1 MVRLVSGVLLA
12 AFVIAAIRFLPAG
25 ALRVI
30 ATAFAVLAAHEYLII
45 VGTRDKGRQLLA
57 MSATAAACMTVSFD
71 VPAGLA
77 VVAML
82 ALAWIAADVLVS
94 GRALQQ
100 TAADLVAPFYVGVPL
115 GMLVV
120 VHLLAGWQATL
131 LIVALVIVSDSSQY
145 YAGRTFGRHPLAPA
159 ISPKKTI
166 EGAVGGVV
174 CGTVFMVVAGRL
186 VFPDASAGA
195 LSALGAVIV
204 VLGVCGDLFESRLKR
219 TAGLKDSSHLIPGHG
234 GMLDRID
241 ALLFAAPAFYFFVR
255 SLS

>member
-1 MVRLVSGVLLA
+1 MA
-12 AFVIAAIRFLPAG
+12 
-25 ALRVI
+25 
-30 ATAFAVLAAHEYLII
+30 
-45 VGTRDKGRQLLA
+45 
-57 MSATAAACMTVSFD
+57 ATAAACLTVSFGA
-71 VPAGLA
+71 PAGLA
-77 VVAML
+77 VVATL
-82 ALAWIAADVLVS
+82 ALAWIATDVLVS

-100 TAADLVAPFYVGVPL
+100 TAADLMAPFYLGVPL

-166 EGAVGGVV
+166 EGAVGGIV
-174 CGTVFMVVAGRL
+174 CGTVFMVAVGRL
-186 VFPDASAGA
+186 AFPDSSVAA
-195 LSALGAVIV
+195 LAALGAVIV
-204 VLGVCGDLFESRLKR
+204 VLGIGGDLFESRLKR

-241 ALLFAAPAFYFFVR
+241 ALLFAAPAFYFYVR